1 MTKREKDNYLKSI
14 LNDTIKKI
22 EELCYFGNNGQSIT
36 YYSGNFLKDVREN
49 FNKKDSD
56 NLFKRMSR
64 YLNDNR
70 LVFLQ
75 KKIKNTEYFDYTVTK
90 R

>member
-1 MTKREKDNYLKSI
+1 
-14 LNDTIKKI
+14 
-22 EELCYFGNNGQSIT
+22 
-36 YYSGNFLKDVREN
+36 VREN

-75 KKIKNTEYFDYTVTK
+75 KKIRNTEYFDYTVTK